1 MLSHFFSNKPTR
13 HLFFLLALTY
23 SEIVSAEIETMFKSV
38 TGIPEQ
44 KNMDFQPVDPKDPT
58 VVRSRILTL
67 VPSYFNKTTR
77 NLAMG
82 GVTPSSLIRLNL
94 FENKILLLNLKE
106 TPTVN
111 DNYATSEKSQIQMD
125 NNKKANWT
133 GTVDGDEGSLATFVI
148 KKNSMTGNIHYQGRV
163 YQIRSLGKGI
173 HSVTEI
179 DPSKFPDELPPD
191 QIPNRKENTPLN
203 GNVKH
208 PLKADDLDK
217 SSDTQPES
225 SIQIDVLVAYTTA
238 TEAASTNIVNEIEL
252 AVLETNTSYKLSG
265 INQHLNLVATQRE
278 NYIESGNIKTDRD
291 RLQVNG
297 DSYMDS
303 IHKARDEYSADLV
316 VMIVEAQGS
325 RYCGIAYIME
335 NVGQHFAPYGFSV
348 VKRTCATGYFSFGH
362 ELGHLMGARHDRFVD
377 STDNSPFKHNHGYV
391 NVAAR
396 QRSIMAYNTACK
408 DAGETCTRIQNWS
421 NPNTTVNNTP
431 FGVPK
436 SNSSAADNRLT
447 LNRTAPTVSSF
458 RDTRPKPPTAASVD

>member
-1 MLSHFFSNKPTR
+1 MLSQLFSNKPTK
-13 HLFFLLALTY
+13 HLFFLLALTC
-23 SEIVSAEIETMFKSV
+23 SEIVQAEIETMFKPV
-38 TGIPEQ
+38 TGSPEQ
-44 KNMDFQPVDPKDPT
+44 KNMDLQPVEPKDPT
-58 VVRSRILTL
+58 VVRSRTLTL
-67 VPSYFNKTTR
+67 VPSYFNKTTH

-82 GVTPSSLIRLNL
+82 DVTPSSPIRLNL
-94 FENKILLLNLKE
+94 FENKTLLLNLKE
-106 TPTVN
+106 TPAAN
-111 DNYATSEKSQIQMD
+111 DKYATSAKSQMD
-125 NNKKANWT
+125 NNRKANWT

-148 KKNSMTGNIHYQGRV
+148 KKNSMTGNIHYQGHV
-163 YQIRSLGKGI
+163 YQIRSLGNGI

-191 QIPNRKENTPLN
+191 QIPKRKKSIPLN
-203 GNVKH
+203 SNVKP
-208 PLKADDLDK
+208 PLKMDNLDEP
-217 SSDTQPES
+217 SDIQPES
-225 SIQIDVLVAYTTA
+225 SIQIDVLVAYTAT

-252 AVLETNTSYKLSG
+252 AILETNTSYKLSG

-278 NYIESGNIKTDRD
+278 NYIESGDIRTDRN
-291 RLQVNG
+291 RLQING
-297 DSYMDS
+297 DSHIDS

-316 VMIVEAQGS
+316 VMIVEAQDS

-335 NVGQHFAPYGFSV
+335 NVDQHFAPYGFSV

-391 NVAAR
+391 NVTAR

-421 NPNTTVNNTP
+421 NPNTIINNTP

-447 LNRTAPTVSSF
+447 LNRTAPTISSF
-458 RDTRPKPPTAASVD
+458 RNTRPKPPTAASID